1 MQWNEILI
9 KYRYKQK
16 PNSSVSIER
25 SEFEVDFDRIIFS
38 SAFRKLQDKTQV
50 IPMPEEDFV
59 HTRLTHSLEASSVG
73 RSLGR
78 KAGNYLTKKYPE
90 LAEMGIS
97 SYDIGSIVATASLAH
112 DIGNPPFGHSGE
124 AAISEYF
131 LNGNGRKFESAI
143 NDELKWNDLINFEGN
158 ANGFRILTNYTG
170 GPDGGLR
177 LCYPTLAAFTKY
189 PRENIPSSL
198 PDRASQKKYG
208 VFQSERDIFRQ
219 VAQELKLINLNND
232 SSINYLRHPLAF
244 LVEAADDICYSII
257 DFEDGL
263 RLKLIDFTYAE
274 RFLFPI
280 LGDLVNKEKLYHMH
294 IDEQIAFLRAS
305 VINILVEDMSELF
318 IKHEEAMLQGTFD
331 TSLIKLSKY
340 SQFIEDIKKIT
351 RQKVYQSRP
360 VLEIEAAGFEVIGGL
375 LDICIEAV
383 NNISLNDGR
392 KYFKSKKI
400 LELIPEHFIGRNKI
414 PEQDIYIRIIKI
426 CEFIAGMTDSYAI
439 HFYKKLRGIELSKI

>member
-1 MQWNEILI
+1 MQWSEILV

-16 PNSSVSIER
+16 NNSSVSAER

-90 LAEMGIS
+90 LIDLGIS
-97 SYDIGSIVATASLAH
+97 SYDIGSIVAAASLSH

-131 LNGNGRKFESAI
+131 LNGKGKTYETAI
-143 NDELKWNDLINFEGN
+143 NNVLKWNDLINFEGN
-158 ANGFRILTNYTG
+158 ANGFRILSNYTG

-189 PRENIPSSL
+189 PRENLSSSL
-198 PDRASQKKYG
+198 PNRASQKKYG
-208 VFQSERDIFRQ
+208 VFQSEREIFKQ
-219 VAQELKLINLNND
+219 VAKELNLTSINND
-232 SSINYLRHPLAF
+232 STINYLRHPLAF

-274 RFLFPI
+274 KYLFPI
-280 LGDLVNKEKLYHMH
+280 LGDLLNKDKLFQMHM
-294 IDEQIAFLRAS
+294 DEQIAFLRAS
-305 VINILVEDMSELF
+305 VINILVEDMSKIF
-318 IKHEEAMLQGTFD
+318 MQNEEAMLQGTFD

-340 SQFIEDIKKIT
+340 TSIIEDIKKIT
-351 RQKVYQSRP
+351 RQKVYQSRV
-360 VLEIEAAGFEVIGGL
+360 VLEIEAAGFEIIGGL

-383 NNISLNDGR
+383 NNIALNDGK
-392 KYFKSKKI
+392 KYLRSKKI
-400 LELIPEHFIGRNKI
+400 LELIPEHFIGKDKI
-414 PEQDIYIRIIKI
+414 PDQDLYSRIMKI

-439 HFYKKLRGIELSKI
+439 HFYKKIKGIELSKM